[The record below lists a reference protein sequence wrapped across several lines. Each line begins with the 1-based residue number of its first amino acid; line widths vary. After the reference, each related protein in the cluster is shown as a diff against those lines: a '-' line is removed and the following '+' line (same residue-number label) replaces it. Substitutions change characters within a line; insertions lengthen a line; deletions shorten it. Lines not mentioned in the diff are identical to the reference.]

1 MAIEIKFRRL
11 MSPLSS
17 ILANPS
23 SSASIHQTNHGLT
36 EPVRDGEADDEKNG
50 RWGQQRMEDGEDGGW
65 RVDPIHGGGGGAP
78 IHSRFGNKWATIA
91 RFHNGWLNDVIKNHW
106 NSMLKRK
113 HATSAIDGVKE
124 RGSRRGRCLQNLQIW
139 KWDLGGGGCW
149 LMSFLKF
156 MGFVG

>member
-1 MAIEIKFRRL
+1 
-11 MSPLSS
+11 
-17 ILANPS
+17 
-23 SSASIHQTNHGLT
+23 
-36 EPVRDGEADDEKNG
+36 
-50 RWGQQRMEDGEDGGW
+50 
-65 RVDPIHGGGGGAP
+65 
-78 IHSRFGNKWATIA
+78 
-91 RFHNGWLNDVIKNHW
+91 
-106 NSMLKRK
+106 MLKRK